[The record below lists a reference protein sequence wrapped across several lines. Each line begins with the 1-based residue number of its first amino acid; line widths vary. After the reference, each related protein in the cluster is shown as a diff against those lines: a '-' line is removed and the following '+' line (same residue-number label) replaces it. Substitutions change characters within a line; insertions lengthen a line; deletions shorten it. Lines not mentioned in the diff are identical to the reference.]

1 MTGISLNTCFLYG
14 INIGMRKVNKKNVM
28 TLILMIVIASIVC
41 VSVFLYIQKSNMKVS
56 QSGIKQNVQT
66 EFDGAYEMQDYVVY
80 GQTLTLYQN
89 AYDGK
94 ASDPMQ
100 GNNLMLRN
108 IATDELT
115 SFTFSGKV
123 DSGIDMGAL
132 EEGIYELYTYDHYQK
147 QRIYF
152 SDVIKAKS
160 LVTMRNEGFVK
171 KVKFVANKN
180 ALKEYDVTFD
190 KNYAF
195 LFVSKEEPKKQV
207 YDVVI
212 DPTGNSID
220 YETQYVDYGGSSSL
234 MDEQITSLEFAK
246 KVKKELESYGLKV
259 KILRKENE
267 TIGYYGDDSRISRA
281 YDSGAK
287 LYLALGASLDED
299 VNAPYILV
307 SPFTN
312 STLGNRIA
320 YMFEQKGLGIYNA
333 RSDKTQQTGVL
344 SDSFKMNDNYEYTQL
359 ELYPQLRESGGK
371 ATYAGNVYGNAQY
384 SKVYGMYGL
393 YFIFASV
400 NNSESVTN
408 FNANQKQMTKY
419 LVKGICDYF
428 DIKGDKSETTSK

>member
-1 MTGISLNTCFLYG
+1 MNTCFLYG
-14 INIGMRKVNKKNVM
+14 INIDMRKINKKNVM
-28 TLILMIVIASIVC
+28 ALILMVVIASIVC
-41 VSVFLYIQKSNMKVS
+41 VSVFLYTQKSNTKVS
-56 QSGIKQNVQT
+56 QSEIQQNVKT
-66 EFDGAYEMQDYVVY
+66 EFDGIYEMKDYVVY

-94 ASDPMQ
+94 VSDPMQ

-108 IATDELT
+108 IETDDLT

-123 DSGIDMGAL
+123 DTGIDMSAL

-160 LVTMRNEGFVK
+160 LVTMRNEGYVK
-171 KVKFVANKN
+171 KVKFVASKN
-180 ALKEYDVTFD
+180 ALKDYGVTLD
-190 KNYAF
+190 QNYAF
-195 LFVSKEEPKKQV
+195 LFVNKEEPNKKI

-234 MDEQITSLEFAK
+234 MDEQITSLDFAK

-267 TIGYYGDDSRISRA
+267 TIGYYGDDSRISKA
-281 YDSGAK
+281 YDSKAK

-299 VNAPYILV
+299 VNAPYMLM

-312 STLGNRIA
+312 SSLGNRIA
-320 YMFEQKGLGIYNA
+320 YMFEQNGLSLYNA
-333 RSDKTQQTGVL
+333 RSDKTQQIGVL
-344 SDSFKMNDNYEYTQL
+344 SDSYTMNDNYEYTQL

-371 ATYAGNVYGNAQY
+371 ATYAGNVHGNTQY
-384 SKVYGMYGL
+384 TNAYGMYGI

-408 FNANQKQMTKY
+408 FNTNQKQMTKY

-428 DIKGDKSETTSK
+428 DIKGDKSETTGK